1 MTGARGER
9 PGEFELIGRYFRP
22 LATGPAALGLG
33 DDAAMLRPRPGQDL
47 VVTTDLVTEGVHFFS
62 DDLPECIARKAL
74 RVNLSDLAGKGAT
87 PLGYLLA
94 IALPRD
100 WTEAW
105 VAAFAGGLAEDQKT
119 YGISLIGGDTSRAAG
134 GVTVC
139 ITAIGTLPKGT
150 MVHRKGAR
158 PGDYIYVSGTIG
170 DAALG
175 LRLRHGTIDGA
186 PAGRGV
192 EKLRDRYLHP
202 QPRVSLAPSVRKY
215 ASAALD
221 VSDGLVGDLAH
232 ICDESR
238 VSAVVEAA
246 TIPLSRAAS
255 ALVATDPSALTTA
268 ITGGDDYEI
277 LAAIPPSK
285 AAAYEKAAA
294 KAGVPVSR
302 IGRIQR
308 GKGRPMV
315 LGRDGAPMPTGPG
328 SFDHFAG

>member
-1 MTGARGER
+1 MAGAKGER

-22 LATGPAALGLG
+22 LATGAAALGLG
-33 DDAAMLRPRPGQDL
+33 DDAAMLRPRAGQDL
-47 VVTTDLVTEGVHFFS
+47 VVTTDLVTEGVHFFP

-94 IALPRD
+94 IALPKD
-100 WTEAW
+100 WTEQW
-105 VAAFAGGLAEDQKT
+105 IAAFAEGLAEDQKT
-119 YGISLIGGDTSRAAG
+119 YGIGLIGGDTSRASD
-134 GVTVC
+134 GVTIC

-158 PGDYIYVSGTIG
+158 PGDLVYVSGTIG

-175 LRLRHGTIDGA
+175 LRLRHGTIDGG
-186 PAGRGV
+186 PAGKGV
-192 EKLRDRYLHP
+192 ERLKDRYLHP
-202 QPRVSLAPSVRKY
+202 QPRVALAPAVRRY

-232 ICDESR
+232 ICEESK
-238 VSAVVEAA
+238 VGAVIEASEV
-246 TIPLSRAAS
+246 PLSKAAS

-277 LAAIPPSK
+277 LAAIPPKS
-285 AAAYEKAAA
+285 AAAYEKAAS
-294 KAGVPVSR
+294 KAGVPVTR
-302 IGRIQR
+302 IGRIER
-308 GKGRPMV
+308 GRGQPV
-315 LGRDGAPMPTGPG
+315 ILGRDGSPISMGQG
-328 SFDHFAG
+328 SFDHFAA